1 MNLKRKFYSKWNELK
16 RNCIAQSML
25 ALIVALWSTTVY
37 SSSSSKD
44 FSPSKLTMK
53 VENESLNL
61 VFKKIEKQLDV
72 HFFYETSQVN
82 SLQKIS
88 FVANNE
94 SLPNILDK
102 ICTPLNLKFEI
113 IDKNI
118 IVTKASVQKKG
129 TKNNLTISGKVVSK
143 EDGLPIPGVIVK
155 LKGTNLATTT
165 TFDGSFTIATSNDNG
180 VLIFNYLGYTTQE
193 IEINSSVTN
202 LNVILIQDAKQL
214 QEVVV
219 MGYGSVK
226 KSQVVGAVSSV
237 SLKEISSRTY
247 NSTAELLQG
256 TAAGV
261 TVINNGGDPT
271 APPTINIRG
280 IGSLNAESPL
290 LILDGIIYSGSINTI
305 NPNDIE
311 SISVLKD
318 AASAAI
324 YGARAS
330 GGVILITTK
339 KGNAERLNINVNF
352 QSGIQ
357 SVAKKLVALN
367 AAEYSD
373 AMNTATDNAGLP
385 RIPAFNIANEP
396 SARTTNT
403 VWMDE
408 IFRVG
413 QVSDLTASIDGGSEK
428 MNFFVSGGYRKNE
441 GILLNTFSERYTAR
455 INATFKITP
464 KVTIGENFNYSLTN
478 GQSANTD
485 SGYTGAILSAIFY
498 PPNATIYKQDGSGEF
513 GGVPTKYVGSYGD
526 VINPVAYLKRLDNRN
541 PVSNML
547 INPFLNWE
555 IIKGLSFKSNWGIT
569 RIQNDSKIFETKITE
584 PGKIFDFNRL
594 TQSSTTF
601 TDLLS
606 EQTLT
611 FNKSMNKHNFS
622 ALLGYTYQS
631 SEQEYF
637 RVEGTGFDSE
647 APSQRYLLNAKTI
660 EQKGAGN
667 DKVMVLSYLGR
678 LNYSYNDKY
687 LFTGIIRRDGTSKL
701 TKANR
706 WEVYP
711 SVSLGWVLTK
721 ENFME
726 SSKTIVSNLKLRASW
741 GQLGNLGSLGPY
753 QFSVP
758 LTQTTSLFGA
768 SPTLNFGFSEKELSN
783 PELKW
788 ESSEQKN
795 IGLDFG
801 FFKNS
806 FTGSIDVFEKTN
818 KDMLVRD
825 QLPGVAGTPSGRIVN
840 SGDVQNRGL
849 ELSLGYKKTN
859 GAFKFDITAN
869 AAFLKNEIVS
879 IKDGLTN
886 LEPLNAPRVRNL
898 PLANIYQ
905 VGSSIGAFYGFSTQ
919 GLFQSDAAAKAY
931 VNSNGVAYQPNAK
944 AGDIRFKDL
953 NGDGT
958 INNNDRTILGNSF
971 PSTTYSL
978 NLNMNYKRFD
988 FNVFFQGV
996 GHVSVFNAVK
1006 YTGLNGSFPG
1016 YNLLAETKN
1025 AWSPQNTNTNIP
1037 ILSAKDN
1044 NNNFGRISD
1053 FYIED
1058 ASFLRLRNVS
1068 FGYTLNENWV
1078 QHKLKARIFVSAQN
1092 LFTITKYSGMDPEVG
1107 INNFGTDL
1115 GRYPL
1120 SRIFITGINLTF

>member
-1 MNLKRKFYSKWNELK
+1 
-16 RNCIAQSML
+16 
-25 ALIVALWSTTVY
+25 
-37 SSSSSKD
+37 
-44 FSPSKLTMK
+44 
-53 VENESLNL
+53 
-61 VFKKIEKQLDV
+61 
-72 HFFYETSQVN
+72 
-82 SLQKIS
+82 
-88 FVANNE
+88 
-94 SLPNILDK
+94 
-102 ICTPLNLKFEI
+102 
-113 IDKNI
+113 
-118 IVTKASVQKKG
+118 
-129 TKNNLTISGKVVSK
+129 
-143 EDGLPIPGVIVK
+143 
-155 LKGTNLATTT
+155 
-165 TFDGSFTIATSNDNG
+165 
-180 VLIFNYLGYTTQE
+180 
-193 IEINSSVTN
+193 
-202 LNVILIQDAKQL
+202 
-214 QEVVV
+214 
-219 MGYGSVK
+219 
-226 KSQVVGAVSSV
+226 
-237 SLKEISSRTY
+237 
-247 NSTAELLQG
+247 
-256 TAAGV
+256 
-261 TVINNGGDPT
+261 
-271 APPTINIRG
+271 
-280 IGSLNAESPL
+280 
-290 LILDGIIYSGSINTI
+290 
-305 NPNDIE
+305 
-311 SISVLKD
+311 
-318 AASAAI
+318 
-324 YGARAS
+324 
-330 GGVILITTK
+330 
-339 KGNAERLNINVNF
+339 
-352 QSGIQ
+352 
-357 SVAKKLVALN
+357 
-367 AAEYSD
+367 
-373 AMNTATDNAGLP
+373 
-385 RIPAFNIANEP
+385 
-396 SARTTNT
+396 
-403 VWMDE
+403 
-408 IFRVG
+408 
-413 QVSDLTASIDGGSEK
+413 
-428 MNFFVSGGYRKNE
+428 
-441 GILLNTFSERYTAR
+441 
-455 INATFKITP
+455 
-464 KVTIGENFNYSLTN
+464 
-478 GQSANTD
+478 
-485 SGYTGAILSAIFY
+485 
-498 PPNATIYKQDGSGEF
+498 
-513 GGVPTKYVGSYGD
+513 
-526 VINPVAYLKRLDNRN
+526 
-541 PVSNML
+541 
-547 INPFLNWE
+547 
-555 IIKGLSFKSNWGIT
+555 
-569 RIQNDSKIFETKITE
+569 
-584 PGKIFDFNRL
+584 L

-611 FNKSMNKHNFS
+611 FNKSINKHNFS

-919 GLFQSDAAAKAY
+919 GLFQSDAEAKAY

-953 NGDGT
+953 NGDGA

-996 GHVSVFNAVK
+996 ADVSVFNAVK